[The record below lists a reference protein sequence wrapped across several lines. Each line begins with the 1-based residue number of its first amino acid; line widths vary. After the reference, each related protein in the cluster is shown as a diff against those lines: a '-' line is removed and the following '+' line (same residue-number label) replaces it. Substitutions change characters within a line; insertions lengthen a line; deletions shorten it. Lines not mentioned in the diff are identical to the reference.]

1 MNATVRPRTP
11 GLPEPQVQTFHAEPT
26 VLLDRRS
33 RPWLV
38 LAAEQDPL
46 RTRNGRLPIPRHCR
60 ERLKEI
66 AESGVL
72 FDAVVLAHEL
82 DPEQV
87 DITAI
92 PPSGRRCSPELARE
106 VLGSVPAHPDLARVA
121 GVFERITGAAPILA
135 ASLERLDPVVFGVI
149 GPGRPPRDGEP
160 ALFFPLVAWRW

>member
-92 PPSGRRCSPELARE
+92 PRPAADAARNWLARCSGASPPIPTWPGWP
-106 VLGSVPAHPDLARVA
+106 GSSSGSPVPRRSWPL
-121 GVFERITGAAPILA
+121 PSN
-135 ASLERLDPVVFGVI
+135 AST
-149 GPGRPPRDGEP
+149 
-160 ALFFPLVAWRW
+160 RWCSA